1 MVGINTM
8 LRSVFK
14 CENNRLQFD
23 AKVGDFQ
30 CVLNKNKKEIPSI
43 SAVYRVKNAESFL
56 ELSVLSIAS
65 ICSEVIII
73 DNNSSDNTLM
83 IAKKIQ
89 KNLSSVCK
97 VKIYT
102 YKNNLSIAGDDY
114 KRGLTAESSLA
125 NYYTY
130 CFSKATCD
138 YVMKCDAHLIYT
150 PQSLVKIQKKIKEK
164 RRVIIFRGVE
174 LYGMKL
180 SYERYI
186 FKNDNSFKYIDGD
199 CYEELVFDYKLSK
212 REQIC
217 STILTPCFIHV
228 KRSCYIN
235 YLGSDSLVNKLY
247 S

>member
-1 MVGINTM
+1 MFN
-8 LRSVFK
+8 LK
-14 CENNRLQFD
+14 LKENRNRLKFD
-23 AKVGDFQ
+23 IEVGEFQ
-30 CVLNKNKKEIPSI
+30 SNINKNKKLIPSI
-43 SAVYRVKNAESFL
+43 SAVYRVKNAESCL
-56 ELSVLSIAS
+56 ELSILSIAS
-65 ICSEVIII
+65 ICSEIIII
-73 DNNSSDNTLM
+73 DNNSSDKTLV

-89 KNLSSVCK
+89 QNLSSVCE
-97 VKIYT
+97 VKIYA

-114 KRGLTAESSLA
+114 KIGLTTESSLA

-150 PQSLVKIQKKIKEK
+150 PQSLVKIQKKLKEK

-212 REQIC
+212 IEQIR

-235 YLGSDSLVNKLY
+235 YIGSDCLVNKLY